1 MTLLPSPQWKFFFA
15 LTGLLLV
22 AGTLWLP
29 NALPNENTPSPLP
42 TDQVA
47 SESNVSP
54 LPTPSQGATAPSSG
68 TGGGLVLLWVAVGV
82 VLALGITLIFVL
94 RNRRA
99 A

>member
-1 MTLLPSPQWKFFFA
+1 MIHSPSSRWKLFFA
-15 LTGLLLV
+15 LTGLLLI

-29 NALPNENTPSPLP
+29 DAHTDDTPSPLP
-42 TDQVA
+42 TTQIA

-54 LPTPSQGATAPSSG
+54 LPTPSPSATSPSAG
-68 TGGGLVLLWVAVGV
+68 TGGGLALLWIATGGG
-82 VLALGITLIFVL
+82 LALAVTLIFVL